1 MAEQLN
7 IEYLFRLI
15 YDLFHNGVGVNGSGL
30 AAYLAHLWVIISY
43 VGYVLSAIG
52 LAFII
57 YAMIRVFE
65 LREREEHY
73 YGTLLLAPE
82 AATEGNLRWKHIEE
96 LAGGT
101 NPSEWREAIIEADIM
116 LHDVLSNQ
124 GYQGEGVAEK
134 LRTIDQTDLG
144 TLQDA
149 WEAHRIRN
157 QIAHEGSAFPL
168 TQAIAR
174 KTVQRYGAVFRE
186 FGVI

>member
-7 IEYLFRLI
+7 IEYLFRII
-15 YDLFHNGVGVNGSGL
+15 YDLFQGGVASPSGL
-30 AAYLAHLWVIISY
+30 AAYLAHLWVILSY
-43 VGYVLSAIG
+43 IGYVLSAAG

-57 YAMIRVFE
+57 YAMIRLFD

-73 YGTLLLAPE
+73 YGTLLLAPQ
-82 AATEGNLRWKHIEE
+82 AATQENLRWKHIEE

-116 LHDVLSNQ
+116 LHDILSNQ

-134 LRTIDQTDLG
+134 LRAIAQTDMG

-149 WEAHRIRN
+149 WEAHRVRN
-157 QIAHEGSAFPL
+157 QIAHEGAAFPL
-168 TQAIAR
+168 TQSITNR
-174 KTVQRYGAVFRE
+174 TIQRYGAVFRE
-186 FGVI
+186 LKVI